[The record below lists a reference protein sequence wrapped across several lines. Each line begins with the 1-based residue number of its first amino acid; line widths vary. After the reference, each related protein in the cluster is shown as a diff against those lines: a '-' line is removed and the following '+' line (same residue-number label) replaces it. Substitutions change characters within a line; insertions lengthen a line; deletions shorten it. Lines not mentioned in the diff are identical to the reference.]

1 VFERDALHV
10 DPGFKTPGDGLVCY
24 CFGHLESEVSGEVAR
39 TGSSTVVDAIRQRIR
54 SDGCACEVR
63 NPTGRCCLPDVMR
76 LVRSEMAGR
85 EARR

>member
-1 VFERDALHV
+1 
-10 DPGFKTPGDGLVCY
+10 
-24 CFGHLESEVSGEVAR
+24 
-39 TGSSTVVDAIRQRIR
+39 VVDAIRQRIR